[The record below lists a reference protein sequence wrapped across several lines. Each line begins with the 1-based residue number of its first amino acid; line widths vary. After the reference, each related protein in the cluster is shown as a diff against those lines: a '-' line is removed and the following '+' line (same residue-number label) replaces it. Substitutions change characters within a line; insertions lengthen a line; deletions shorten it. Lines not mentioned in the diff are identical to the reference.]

1 MESGRAKDAET
12 HREPRKDGMC
22 PMNVQIFGK
31 RKDFDTQKAERYF
44 KERRIAV
51 QNIDLLAKGLSKG
64 EFASVKAAVGLE
76 SMIDRNSKGYVRLN
90 MLYFG
95 NSSAA
100 EETLFRNPELY
111 HAPIVRNGKHATTGY
126 RPDVWDTWQD

>member
-1 MESGRAKDAET
+1 MS
-12 HREPRKDGMC
+12 

-51 QNIDLLAKGLSKG
+51 QNVDLLAKGLSKG

-76 SMIDRNSKGYVRLN
+76 SMIDMKSKEYVGLN
-90 MLYFG
+90 MRYFG
-95 NSSAA
+95 NSSVA
-100 EETLFRNPELY
+100 EETLFRNPALY
-111 HAPIVRNGKHATTGY
+111 RTPIVRNGKSATVGF